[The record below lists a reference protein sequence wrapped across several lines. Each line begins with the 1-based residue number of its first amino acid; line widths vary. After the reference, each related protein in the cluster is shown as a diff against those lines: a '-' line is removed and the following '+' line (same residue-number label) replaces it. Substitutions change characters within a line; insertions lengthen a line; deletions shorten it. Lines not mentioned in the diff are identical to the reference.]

1 MKSQVGIIGD
11 GPSGMLLSQL
21 LNKAGIETIVLKR
34 TTRPRVL

>member
-21 LNKAGIETIVLKR
+21 LNKAGIEKIVLER
-34 TTRPRVL
+34 TTRPLVL